1 MVFRSS
7 LLRTSWTLSLSFDL
21 TIRGNGVS
29 LVPDVLIRG
38 NDYVEPGALSFV
50 QEFAVFKLPG
60 PTHFIERADVVARE
74 EGANPY
80 RDILIE
86 DDAQNDGL

>member
-1 MVFRSS
+1 
-7 LLRTSWTLSLSFDL
+7 L
-21 TIRGNGVS
+21 

-38 NDYVEPGALSFV
+38 NDYVEPGAFSFV

-60 PTHFIERADVVARE
+60 PTHFIERADLVPRE